1 MFEKGFTIL
10 VFEMDR
16 TEKGGNLK
24 GWREKE
30 KERERDKRK
39 VRMLLQAV

>member
-16 TEKGGNLK
+16 TEKGRNLK
-24 GWREKE
+24 GWRE

>member
-16 TEKGGNLK
+16 KEKGGNLK
-24 GWREKE
+24 GWRE